1 MGGVVGTS
9 GGSVS
14 TAMTFWLYS
23 KLGGGTVALGSRV
36 GAAVGVG
43 SGVGLCEL
51 DTFGIKPSGPGV
63 ISGAG

>member
-14 TAMTFWLYS
+14 IAMTFWLYS
-23 KLGGGTVALGSRV
+23 KFGGGTVALGSRV

-43 SGVGLCEL
+43 SGVGLSEL
-51 DTFGIKPSGPGV
+51 ETFGIKPSGPGV